1 MRSPTRRWTVRGYA
15 AGHRDHWDRN
25 MKYDDGQT
33 VMLGDIVR
41 VDLHDG
47 DHVGRVIMIGD
58 TGEYDGV
65 DTRTA
70 KWALGSGCV
79 GKQNIMIE
87 WVEPNPL
94 AHNDPK
100 YAPVSNSLSTS
111 LSGVSLIRRKGQSQQ
126 GGGEERR

>member
-1 MRSPTRRWTVRGYA
+1 
-15 AGHRDHWDRN
+15 

-58 TGEYDGV
+58 TGEYEGV
-65 DTRTA
+65 DAQIA
-70 KWALGSGCV
+70 KWALESDHV
-79 GKQNIMIE
+79 GKQKILLE

-94 AHNDPK
+94 ANDDPK
-100 YAPVSNSLSTS
+100 YAPVSNTLSTS
-111 LSGVSLIRRKGQSQQ
+111 LCGIVMTRRKEQSQQ